1 MFELNETHD
10 PTRKS
15 WIESA
20 NLSDCD
26 FPIQNLPFCMFVSGG
41 RECRPG
47 VAIGDCILDLV
58 AAKEFNVLD
67 TEATPAIDACVGV
80 GLNSIMALDHD
91 LLSHLRKQLSDL
103 LVASSGKRESPRG
116 RWLLR
121 REEVELR
128 LPARIGGF
136 TDFFTSLHHTDRVGR
151 VVRPDSAVPPNFR
164 YMPIA
169 YHSRASSVR
178 VSGEDVVRPSGQWRK
193 DDGTVNFGPTEA
205 LDFELELGAFVGKG
219 NDLGSP
225 ISIHHAENH
234 IFGYCLLNDWSARD
248 IQSWE
253 SFPLGPFLGK
263 SLSTTISPFVVTS
276 EALAPFRAPA
286 LQRPDDDPAPLPYL
300 YAQSN
305 QRLGGIDLRMEALIE
320 TAKMRDGN
328 EGPFRIT
335 NTNFKEMY
343 WTIAQM
349 LAHHAS
355 NGCNLQTGD
364 LIGSGTASGPTDESR
379 ACLAEITGGTR
390 PVDFPN
396 GEARAWLSDD
406 DIVILRARAERHG
419 YVSIGFGDCTGR
431 VAAPLAGSKKRGQ

>member
-20 NLSDCD
+20 NVPDSD

-41 RECRPG
+41 RKSRPG
-47 VAIGDCILDLV
+47 VAIGDCIVDLV
-58 AAKEFNVLD
+58 EATELNVLD
-67 TEATPAIDACVGV
+67 TDIAPAIDACIGT

-91 LLSHLRKQLSDL
+91 ALSHLRRQLSDL
-103 LVASSGKRESPRG
+103 LVAGSGKSESPRG
-116 RWLLR
+116 GWLLR
-121 REEVELR
+121 REEVVFG
-128 LPARIGGF
+128 LPAEIGGF
-136 TDFFTSLHHTDRVGR
+136 TDFFTSLHHTQRVGR
-151 VVRPDSAVPPNFR
+151 VVRPDSPIPPNFR

-169 YHSRASSVR
+169 YNSRASSVR
-178 VSGEDVVRPSGQWRK
+178 VSGEDVRRPNGQWRR

-205 LDFELELGAFVGKG
+205 LDFELELGAFVGRG

-225 ISIHHAENH
+225 ISIHHAEEH

-248 IQSWE
+248 IQRWE
-253 SFPLGPFLGK
+253 GFPLGPFLGK

-276 EALAPFRAPA
+276 EALAPFRVPA
-286 LQRPDDDPAPLPYL
+286 LKRPDGDPVPLPYL
-300 YAQSN
+300 HAQSD

-320 TAKMRDGN
+320 TARMRDGN
-328 EGPFRIT
+328 EGPFRVT

-343 WTIAQM
+343 WTFAQM

-355 NGCNLQTGD
+355 NGCNLRTGD

-379 ACLAEITGGTR
+379 ACMAEITEGKR
-390 PVDFPN
+390 PIGFPN
-396 GEARAWLSDD
+396 GETRAWLCDD
-406 DIVILRARAERHG
+406 DVVVFRARAERPG
-419 YVSIGFGDCTGR
+419 YASIGFGECKGR
-431 VAAPLAGSKKRGQ
+431 VVAPLAGPGKREQ